1 VSKSATRLTPVADE
15 PCHEAGRASLD
26 AGGSPAPSG
35 TSSAATPRT
44 SQSSALRWL
53 GLGLRALLAV
63 GIVAYFISASFYD
76 HAADF
81 KSFYS
86 AGYAVRHPDVPLY
99 DLIALEENPFGEVF
113 KLPPPAAVYLVPV
126 SFGTLQQARL
136 AWRLVLVA
144 AFLAA
149 YVLVARALGV
159 RTLGWVWLAG
169 LGLWS
174 VFGPLQIA
182 VGEGQWDPVFL
193 LLIAAATA
201 GVAARRNVLA
211 GLVVALVAS
220 IKPYPL
226 VLIGYFL
233 ARRSWRAAL
242 ATVVA
247 LGGLLVA
254 GSLVVGLDETLAF
267 VTRVLPASGAV
278 TAYADNQALGGVL
291 ARLVSDDLKPFPL
304 RDSGLVDIVVRIVAL
319 ALFGLT
325 AWVVARRP
333 AATPLDRML
342 QLSLF
347 VPLSLLV
354 IPAAWTHYQAILL
367 VPLSLVAVE
376 QARHRPRE
384 PLGWLLLAVAYVVL
398 LLPNPTMLYG
408 PEIDRGLWLRSRAD
422 AANLALQ
429 RLYPTGLSRLVL
441 SYKAFAV
448 VLLYGLLAWRVTRGT
463 SPAPEPVT
471 ASATSETA
479 SASISTPVGA
489 SS

>member
-1 VSKSATRLTPVADE
+1 MSETVTRPAPVVDGPRPEHAGANAVGRDLPE
-15 PCHEAGRASLD
+15 SGEARRASPGL
-26 AGGSPAPSG
+26 
-35 TSSAATPRT
+35 
-44 SQSSALRWL
+44 QWL

-63 GIVAYFISASFYD
+63 GIVAYFVSASFYD

-86 AGYAVRHPDVPLY
+86 AGYAVRHPEVPLY
-99 DLIALEENPFGEVF
+99 DLVALEENPFGEVF
-113 KLPPPAAVYLVPV
+113 KLAPTAAVFLVPV
-126 SFGTLQQARL
+126 SFGTIQQARL
-136 AWRLVLVA
+136 VWRLVLVVA
-144 AFLAA
+144 IVAA
-149 YVLVARALGV
+149 YVVTMRALRV
-159 RTLGWVWLAG
+159 PTLGWAWLVG

-174 VFGPLQIA
+174 IFGPLQIA
-182 VGEGQWDPVFL
+182 VGEGQWDPAFL
-193 LLIAAATA
+193 LLIALATA
-201 GVAARRNVLA
+201 SVAERRDVLA
-211 GLVVALVAS
+211 GLAVALAAS

-226 VLIGYFL
+226 ALIGYFV

-242 ATVVA
+242 ATVAA
-247 LGGLLVA
+247 LGGLLVV
-254 GSLVVGLDETLAF
+254 GSLVVGIEETQAF

-278 TAYADNQALGGVL
+278 TAYADNQTFGGVL
-291 ARLVSDDLKPFPL
+291 ARLLSDDLKPFPL
-304 RDSGLVDIVVRIVAL
+304 RDAGPVDLIVRGVAL

-333 AATPLDRML
+333 AESRLDRML

-347 VPLSLLV
+347 VPLSILV

-367 VPLSLVAVE
+367 VPLSLLAVV
-376 QARHRPRE
+376 QARNRPRE

-448 VLLYGLLAWRVTRGT
+448 TLLYGLLVWRVTRGT
-463 SPAPEPVT
+463 APAIEPHPASAPISSPA
-471 ASATSETA
+471 
-479 SASISTPVGA
+479 GA
-489 SS
+489 PS